1 MLNLTETHAA
11 IECLRRLSDVFRQ
24 RRQQLASSVGLT
36 EQQWS
41 VLEEISTEHFMPS
54 MFARQR
60 ESTAAA
66 VSKILRQLIDKGLI
80 VVSLSAE
87 DGRQR
92 HYELTEAGRRDLVR
106 LRAERERAIEGVW
119 RQLEPEAVR
128 EFTRFGNLLTARLE
142 AYAEHESGAGHAARS
157 AQRTWEGAPAQLSS
171 AADGPAPDPSE
182 DSPESKRGWGPAR
195 SAKRT
200 WGGAP
205 AEFTSAG
212 EGSASDPSEEGPGNG
227 TNAIR
232 QGL

>member
-1 MLNLTETHAA
+1 MLDQAETHAA
-11 IECLRRLSDVFRQ
+11 IDTLRRLSEVFRQ
-24 RRQQLASSVGLT
+24 RRQQLAASVGLT

-66 VSKILRQLIDKGLI
+66 VSKILRQLLDKELV

-92 HYELTEAGRRDLVR
+92 HYELTDAGRRSLGR
-106 LRAERERAIEGVW
+106 LRAERERAIDGVW
-119 RQLEPEAVR
+119 RQLDAEAVR
-128 EFTRFGNLLTARLE
+128 EFTRFGDLLTARLE
-142 AYAEHESGAGHAARS
+142 AYAERETESLDKGS
-157 AQRTWEGAPAQLSS
+157 LDEGT
-171 AADGPAPDPSE
+171 D
-182 DSPESKRGWGPAR
+182 
-195 SAKRT
+195 
-200 WGGAP
+200 
-205 AEFTSAG
+205 
-212 EGSASDPSEEGPGNG
+212 NG